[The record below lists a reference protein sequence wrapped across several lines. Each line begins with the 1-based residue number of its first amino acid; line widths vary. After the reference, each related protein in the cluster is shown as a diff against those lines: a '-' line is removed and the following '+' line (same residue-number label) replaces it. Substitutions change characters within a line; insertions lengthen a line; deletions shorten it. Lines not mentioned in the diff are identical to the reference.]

1 MNVKI
6 YIHLVYSTKQL
17 DLEGQA
23 VSIKTACFT
32 AFAVNLIFPAN
43 NCFLSDKILAQN
55 RSISNDNHSQMVEHR
70 IAKIYTQLVH
80 ITKNQNMQ
88 AQVVSFIN
96 VCLRAF
102 AVNVKF
108 PQKRVVK

>member
-1 MNVKI
+1 
-6 YIHLVYSTKQL
+6 
-17 DLEGQA
+17 
-23 VSIKTACFT
+23 
-32 AFAVNLIFPAN
+32 
-43 NCFLSDKILAQN
+43 
-55 RSISNDNHSQMVEHR
+55 MVEHR
-70 IAKIYTQLVH
+70 VVKLYTLLVH